1 MFPGIC
7 FLFAF
12 RVDRSRVKVPSISC
26 RKIYKFRME
35 PTELEALE
43 LERTASVAR
52 YIYNLALAPCQ
63 EYYQQPGKS
72 MPWGQLSA
80 ALTQL
85 KQTELWLYDFDSQ
98 MLQQVLADLRRAY
111 INFFERRAKFPRFK
125 TKKRSQPAFRIPQ
138 RVRVKGERVYV
149 PSVGWVRIRQ
159 SQAIEFTTKSATF
172 KRSAA
177 GQWFVMLLVE
187 FEVPTT
193 KAPVREEE
201 AVGFDIVLQPPNF
214 LVDSEGGEI
223 PAPRFYRAR
232 ERKLRRAQ
240 KHLSRARHDS
250 RNRGKARRRV
260 AKIH

>member
-1 MFPGIC
+1 M
-7 FLFAF
+7 
-12 RVDRSRVKVPSISC
+12 KVPPISG
-26 RKIYKFRME
+26 RKVYQFRME

-52 YIYNLALAPCQ
+52 HIYNWALARCQ
-63 EYYQQPGKS
+63 EYYQQHGKRMPG
-72 MPWGQLSA
+72 GQLSA
-80 ALTQL
+80 ELTQL
-85 KQTELWLYDFDSQ
+85 KETEWWLYDFDSQ

-125 TKKRSQPAFRIPQ
+125 TKKRSRPAFRIQQ
-138 RVRVKGERVYV
+138 RVSVAGERVYV

-159 SQAIEFTTKSATF
+159 SQAIEFPTKSATF

-177 GQWFVMLLVE
+177 GHWFVMLVVE

-193 KAPVREEE
+193 KAPVRQEE
-201 AVGFDIVLQPPNF
+201 AAGFDMVLQPPNF

-240 KHLSRARHDS
+240 RHLSRARRDS

-260 AKIH
+260 AGARSAPAICARSSCISCRI